1 MEKLFAVIKNFLT
14 TQFNAELTEYD
25 DPAPAPELPRLN
37 NKSVTFGTVDPL
49 KVPDVSVSVLPET
62 QEDDEGTIS
71 DVATKSEFTV
81 TFVFKG
87 CKYDELIKRMC
98 RYAACFKQ
106 AVKQFYTLE
115 NDGVENTELGQI
127 RFYPDC
133 GAVEKTMTAA
143 EINLTIYT
151 SEDY

>member
-1 MEKLFAVIKNFLT
+1 MEELFEVIKNFLT
-14 TQFNAELTEYD
+14 TQFNEELAEYD

-37 NKSVTFGTVDPL
+37 NKSVIFGTVDPL
-49 KVPDVSVSVLPET
+49 KIPDVSVLPET
-62 QEDDEGTIS
+62 QEDGEGTIS

-98 RYAACFKQ
+98 RYATCFKK
-106 AVKQFYTLE
+106 AVAKYYTLNE
-115 NDGVENTELGQI
+115 DSVQDTKRGTI

>member
-1 MEKLFAVIKNFLT
+1 MEKLFEVIKNFLT
-14 TQFNAELTEYD
+14 TQFNAELAEYD
-25 DPAPAPELPRLN
+25 DPAPALELPRLN
-37 NKSVTFGTVDPL
+37 NKSVIFGTVDPL

-62 QEDDEGTIS
+62 QEDGEGTIS
-71 DVATKSEFTV
+71 DVVTKSEFTV

-115 NDGVENTELGQI
+115 NDGVENTELGII

>member
-1 MEKLFAVIKNFLT
+1 MEELFEVIKDFLT
-14 TQFNAELTEYD
+14 TQFNNELAEYD
-25 DPAPAPELPRLN
+25 DSSPAPALPRLTA
-37 NKSVTFGTVDPL
+37 KSVVFGTVDPL
-49 KVPDVSVSVLPET
+49 KIPDVSVSVLPET
-62 QEDDEGTIS
+62 QDDGEETIS
-71 DVATKSEFTV
+71 DEVTKSEFTV

-98 RYAACFKQ
+98 RYAACFKK
-106 AVKQFYTLE
+106 AVAKYYTLNE
-115 NDGVENTELGQI
+115 DSVQDTERGTI

>member
-1 MEKLFAVIKNFLT
+1 MEKLFEVIKNFLT
-14 TQFNAELTEYD
+14 TQFNAELTEYN

-37 NKSVTFGTVDPL
+37 NKSVIFGTVDPL

-71 DVATKSEFTV
+71 EVATKSEFTV

-115 NDGVENTELGQI
+115 NDGVENTELGTI

-133 GAVEKTMTAA
+133 GAVEKTITAA

>member
-1 MEKLFAVIKNFLT
+1 MEELFEVIKNFLT
-14 TQFNAELTEYD
+14 TQFNEELAEYD

-37 NKSVTFGTVDPL
+37 NKSVIFGTVDPL

-62 QEDDEGTIS
+62 QEDGEGTIS
-71 DVATKSEFTV
+71 DVVTQSEFTV

-98 RYAACFKQ
+98 RYATCFKK
-106 AVKQFYTLE
+106 AVAKYYTLNE
-115 NDGVENTELGQI
+115 DSVQDTKRGKI

-143 EINLTIYT
+143 EINLTIHT

>member
-1 MEKLFAVIKNFLT
+1 MEKIFEVIKNFLT
-14 TQFNAELTEYD
+14 TQFNAELVEYD

-37 NKSVTFGTVDPL
+37 NKSVIFGTVDPL
-49 KVPDVSVSVLPET
+49 KVPDISVSVLPET

-71 DVATKSEFTV
+71 DVVTKSEFTV

-87 CKYDELIKRMC
+87 SKYDELIKRMC

-115 NDGVENTELGQI
+115 NDGVENTELGTI

>member
-1 MEKLFAVIKNFLT
+1 MEELFEVIKNFLT
-14 TQFNAELTEYD
+14 TQFNEELAEYD
-25 DPAPAPELPRLN
+25 DPSPAPALPRLTA
-37 NKSVTFGTVDPL
+37 KSVIFGTVDPL
-49 KVPDVSVSVLPET
+49 KIPDVSVSVLPET
-62 QEDDEGTIS
+62 QEDGEGTIS
-71 DVATKSEFTV
+71 DVVTKSEFTV

-106 AVKQFYTLE
+106 AVAQNYTLCE
-115 NDGVENTELGQI
+115 DSVQETELGTI

-151 SEDY
+151 SEEY

>member
-1 MEKLFAVIKNFLT
+1 MEKLFEVVKKFLT
-14 TQFNAELTEYD
+14 TQFNAELAEYD

-37 NKSVTFGTVDPL
+37 NKSVNFGTVDPL

-115 NDGVENTELGQI
+115 NDGVENTELGTI

-133 GAVEKTMTAA
+133 GAIEKTMTAA

>member
-1 MEKLFAVIKNFLT
+1 MEELFEVIKTFLT
-14 TQFNAELTEYD
+14 TRFNTELAEYD
-25 DPAPAPELPRLN
+25 DPAPAPALP
-37 NKSVTFGTVDPL
+37 KITDKAVVFGAVDPL
-49 KVPDVSVSVLPET
+49 KVPAVAVSVLPET
-62 QEDDEGTIS
+62 QEDGEGTIS
-71 DVATKSEFTV
+71 DDETQSVFTV
-81 TFVFKG
+81 TFVFKN
-87 CKYDELIKRMC
+87 CKYEELIKRMC

-106 AVKQFYTLE
+106 AVAQNYTLCE
-115 NDGVENTELGQI
+115 DSVQETELGTI

>member
-1 MEKLFAVIKNFLT
+1 MEELFEVIKNFLT
-14 TQFNAELTEYD
+14 TQYNEELAEYD
-25 DPAPAPELPRLN
+25 DPSPAPELPRLS
-37 NKSVTFGTVDPL
+37 NKSVIFGTVDPL
-49 KVPDVSVSVLPET
+49 KIPDVSVSVLPET
-62 QEDDEGTIS
+62 QDDGEETIS
-71 DVATKSEFTV
+71 DEVTGSEFTV

-98 RYAACFKQ
+98 RYATCFKK
-106 AVKQFYTLE
+106 AVAKYYTLNE
-115 NDGVENTELGQI
+115 DSVQDTKRGTI

>member
-1 MEKLFAVIKNFLT
+1 MEELFEVIKKFLT
-14 TQFNAELTEYD
+14 TQFNTELAEYD
-25 DPAPAPELPRLN
+25 DPSPAPALPRLTA
-37 NKSVTFGTVDPL
+37 KSVIFGTVDPL
-49 KVPDVSVSVLPET
+49 KIPDVSVSVLPET
-62 QEDDEGTIS
+62 QDDGEETIS
-71 DVATKSEFTV
+71 DETTGSEFTV

-98 RYAACFKQ
+98 RYAECFKK
-106 AVKQFYTLE
+106 AVAKYYTLNE
-115 NDGVENTELGQI
+115 DSVQDTKRGTI

>member
-1 MEKLFAVIKNFLT
+1 MEKIFEVIKNFLT
-14 TQFNAELTEYD
+14 TQFNAELVEYD
-25 DPAPAPELPRLN
+25 DPAPAPELPRIN
-37 NKSVTFGTVDPL
+37 NKSVIFGTVDPL

-71 DVATKSEFTV
+71 DVVTKSEFTV

-87 CKYDELIKRMC
+87 CKYDELVKRMC
-98 RYAACFKQ
+98 RYAVCFKQ

-115 NDGVENTELGQI
+115 NDGVENTELGTI

>member
-1 MEKLFAVIKNFLT
+1 MEKLFEVVKNFLT
-14 TQFNAELTEYD
+14 TQFNSELAEYD

-37 NKSVTFGTVDPL
+37 NKSVNFGTVDPL
-49 KVPDVSVSVLPET
+49 KVSDVSVSVLPET
-62 QEDDEGTIS
+62 QEDGEGTIS

-115 NDGVENTELGQI
+115 NDGVENTELGTT

>member
-1 MEKLFAVIKNFLT
+1 MEELFEVIKNFLT
-14 TQFNAELTEYD
+14 TQFNEELAEYD

-37 NKSVTFGTVDPL
+37 NKSVIFGTVDPL
-49 KVPDVSVSVLPET
+49 KVSDVSVSVLPET
-62 QEDDEGTIS
+62 QDDGEETIS
-71 DVATKSEFTV
+71 DEVTGSEFTV

-98 RYAACFKQ
+98 RYATCFKK
-106 AVKQFYTLE
+106 AVAKYYTLNE
-115 NDGVENTELGQI
+115 DSVQDTKRGKI

-133 GAVEKTMTAA
+133 GTVEKTMTAA

>member
-1 MEKLFAVIKNFLT
+1 MEELFEVIKKFLT
-14 TQFNAELTEYD
+14 TQFNTELAEHD
-25 DPAPAPELPRLN
+25 DPSPAPALPRLTA
-37 NKSVTFGTVDPL
+37 KSVIFGTVDPL
-49 KVPDVSVSVLPET
+49 KIPDVSVSVLPET
-62 QEDDEGTIS
+62 QDDGEETIS
-71 DVATKSEFTV
+71 DETTGSEFTV

-98 RYAACFKQ
+98 RYAECFKK
-106 AVKQFYTLE
+106 AVAKYYTLNE
-115 NDGVENTELGQI
+115 DSVQDTKRGTI

>member
-1 MEKLFAVIKNFLT
+1 MEEIFKVIKNFLT
-14 TQFNAELTEYD
+14 TQFNAELAEYD

-37 NKSVTFGTVDPL
+37 NKSVIFGTVDPL

-62 QEDDEGTIS
+62 QEDGEGTIS
-71 DVATKSEFTV
+71 DVATKSKFTV

-115 NDGVENTELGQI
+115 NDGVENTELGTI

>member
-1 MEKLFAVIKNFLT
+1 MEKLFEVIKNFLT
-14 TQFNAELTEYD
+14 TQFNAELAEYD

-37 NKSVTFGTVDPL
+37 NKSVIFGTVDPL
-49 KVPDVSVSVLPET
+49 KIPDVSVSVLPET
-62 QEDDEGTIS
+62 LEDDEGTIS

-87 CKYDELIKRMC
+87 CKYDELVKRMC

-115 NDGVENTELGQI
+115 NDGVENTELGTI

-143 EINLTIYT
+143 EINLTIYI

>member
-1 MEKLFAVIKNFLT
+1 MEELFEVIKNFLT
-14 TQFNAELTEYD
+14 TQFNEELAEYD
-25 DPAPAPELPRLN
+25 DPAPAPELPRLTA
-37 NKSVTFGTVDPL
+37 KSVIFGTVDPL
-49 KVPDVSVSVLPET
+49 KIPDVSVSVLPET
-62 QEDDEGTIS
+62 QDDGEETIS
-71 DVATKSEFTV
+71 DEVTGSEFTV

-98 RYAACFKQ
+98 RYATCFKK
-106 AVKQFYTLE
+106 AVAKYYTLNE
-115 NDGVENTELGQI
+115 DSVQDTKRGTI

>member
-1 MEKLFAVIKNFLT
+1 MEELFEVIKNFLT
-14 TQFNAELTEYD
+14 TQFNEELAEYD

-37 NKSVTFGTVDPL
+37 NKSVIFGTVDPL

-62 QEDDEGTIS
+62 QEDGEGTIS
-71 DVATKSEFTV
+71 DVVTKSEFTV

-87 CKYDELIKRMC
+87 CKYD
-98 RYAACFKQ
+98 
-106 AVKQFYTLE
+106 
-115 NDGVENTELGQI
+115 
-127 RFYPDC
+127 YPDC

>member
-1 MEKLFAVIKNFLT
+1 MEELFEVIKKFLT
-14 TQFNAELTEYD
+14 TQFNTELAEYD
-25 DPAPAPELPRLN
+25 DPSPAPALPRLTE
-37 NKSVTFGTVDPL
+37 KSVIFGTVDPL
-49 KVPDVSVSVLPET
+49 KIPDVSVSVLPET
-62 QEDDEGTIS
+62 QDDGEETIS
-71 DVATKSEFTV
+71 DEVTGSEFTV

-98 RYAACFKQ
+98 RFATCFKK
-106 AVKQFYTLE
+106 AVAKYYTLNE
-115 NDGVENTELGQI
+115 DSVQDTKRGTI

>member
-1 MEKLFAVIKNFLT
+1 MEKLFEVIKNFLT
-14 TQFNAELTEYD
+14 TQFNAELVEYD
-25 DPAPAPELPRLN
+25 DPAPAPELPRIN
-37 NKSVTFGTVDPL
+37 NKSVIFGTVDPL

-71 DVATKSEFTV
+71 NVVTKSEFTV

-87 CKYDELIKRMC
+87 CKYYELIKRMC

-115 NDGVENTELGQI
+115 NDGVENTELGTI

-133 GAVEKTMTAA
+133 GSVEKTMTAA
-143 EINLTIYT
+143 EINLTTYT

>member
-1 MEKLFAVIKNFLT
+1 MEELFEVIKNFLT
-14 TQFNAELTEYD
+14 TQFNEELSEYD
-25 DPAPAPELPRLN
+25 DPSPAPELPRLTA
-37 NKSVTFGTVDPL
+37 KSVIFGTVDPL
-49 KVPDVSVSVLPET
+49 KIPDVSVSVLPET
-62 QEDDEGTIS
+62 QDDGEETIS
-71 DVATKSEFTV
+71 DEVTGSEFTV

-98 RYAACFKQ
+98 RYATCFKK
-106 AVKQFYTLE
+106 AVAKYYTLNE
-115 NDGVENTELGQI
+115 DSVQDTKRGTI

>member
-1 MEKLFAVIKNFLT
+1 MEKLFEVVKNFLT
-14 TQFNAELTEYD
+14 TQFNSELSEYD
-25 DPAPAPELPRLN
+25 DPTPAPELPRLN
-37 NKSVTFGTVDPL
+37 NKSVIFGTVDPL

-62 QEDDEGTIS
+62 QEDGEGTIS

-115 NDGVENTELGQI
+115 NDGVENTELGTI

-133 GAVEKTMTAA
+133 GAVEKTTTAA

>member
-1 MEKLFAVIKNFLT
+1 MEELFEVIKNFLT
-14 TQFNAELTEYD
+14 TQFNVELAEYD

-37 NKSVTFGTVDPL
+37 TKSVVFGTIDPL

-62 QEDDEGTIS
+62 QEDGEGSIS
-71 DVATKSEFTV
+71 DDETQSVFTV

-87 CKYDELIKRMC
+87 CKYDELVKRMC

-115 NDGVENTELGQI
+115 NDGVENTELGTI

-143 EINLTIYT
+143 EINLIIYT